1 MQILDMV
8 VVKMQKI
15 INIVQE
21 IVKMK
26 DQMDI

>member
-15 INIVQE
+15 ISIVQE